1 MFRRSRR
8 AETDDLTSARFH
20 GNRKGAEGQQK
31 LRDRVKV
38 ISREAKREMLA
49 EKVARGRG
57 KMGNTYRDRIG
68 GESFQAIRAR
78 PNPTLE
84 DLREIRR

>member
-1 MFRRSRR
+1 MAIGR
-8 AETDDLTSARFH
+8 T
-20 GNRKGAEGQQK
+20 EGQQK

-38 ISREAKREMLA
+38 ISREAKREMVV
-49 EKVARGRG
+49 EKVPGARGNGEHLPRS
-57 KMGNTYRDRIG
+57 DR

>member
-1 MFRRSRR
+1 MINDRTISRQS
-8 AETDDLTSARFH
+8 EDLD
-20 GNRKGAEGQQK
+20 GQQK
-31 LRDRVKV
+31 LRDQVKV

-49 EKVARGRG
+49 EKVVGVGG
-57 KMGNTYRDRIG
+57 KWGTLTVIG
-68 GESFQAIRAR
+68 SKESFQAVRVGR

>member
-1 MFRRSRR
+1 MIVRDFMAIRRP
-8 AETDDLTSARFH
+8 D
-20 GNRKGAEGQQK
+20 GQQK
-31 LRDRVKV
+31 MRDRVKV

-49 EKVARGRG
+49 EKVASVWGG
-57 KMGNTYRDRIG
+57 GEWGTLTAIG
-68 GESFQAIRAR
+68 SGESFQAVRVGR